1 MSTGTSFFVLRLAF
15 WSLRQV
21 ILANSYSGKYNYFT
35 QTRSCCAP
43 TRLRQEPKG
52 YRPMNAYTDFLENRA
67 REIYPEDDIDYSQ
80 ALMEVVNMFRHF
92 DEALDTFLAEHGFTG
107 NRSDVDE
114 KISYIRTKFARA
126 DIQPPRN
133 MKKWYTEHKRI
144 QKETAIRICFAF
156 GLTVE
161 ESEDFMR
168 RICLLRGFDC
178 HNVEEVIYF
187 YAISNRLSYSEA
199 RELIA
204 GVPKVNVGK
213 IDFDKEVLY
222 TSAIVEEIRRF
233 KNPEELTEYI
243 SVNIRQFGYNNATA
257 YKYIRDMWKEI
268 SAEGG
273 LAATERRKLYIEFND
288 TDIVIEEQAQGTEE
302 DSDRNGRKGQSG
314 LEGQTE
320 RIGRTDR
327 VDWKGGTGSKGRADR
342 QDRAG
347 KSGDSLW
354 EIYLQILGLAGNR
367 ITRLGTDRSLKPI
380 LRDNELLHAWAED
393 SFPSRVGLEKILNGE
408 HVSEELVHKTILLL
422 VFYRFWVK
430 SALRNHSY
438 QAKNGD
444 TYRCTCEINKY
455 LMDAGYPELYPGDPF
470 DCIILHAVENDFPLL
485 VFREYMQELFYVKES
500 DMKAKYAET

>member
-1 MSTGTSFFVLRLAF
+1 
-15 WSLRQV
+15 
-21 ILANSYSGKYNYFT
+21 
-35 QTRSCCAP
+35 
-43 TRLRQEPKG
+43 
-52 YRPMNAYTDFLENRA
+52 MNTYTEFLENKA
-67 REIYPEDDIDYSQ
+67 REIYPENDIDYSQ
-80 ALMEVVNMFRHF
+80 ALIEVVNMFRNF

-107 NRSDVDE
+107 NKSDIDE
-114 KISYIRTKFARA
+114 KISYIRTKFAQA

-199 RELIA
+199 RELI
-204 GVPKVNVGK
+204 GRVPQVNAGK
-213 IDFDKEVLY
+213 IDFEKEILY
-222 TSAIVEEIRRF
+222 TSAIVEEIGCFR
-233 KNPEELTEYI
+233 NPEELIEYI
-243 SVNIRQFGYNNATA
+243 SANIRQFGYNNATA

-273 LAATERRKLYIEFND
+273 LAAAERKRLYIEFND
-288 TDIVIEEQAQGTEE
+288 TDIVIEEQ
-302 DSDRNGRKGQSG
+302 
-314 LEGQTE
+314 
-320 RIGRTDR
+320 
-327 VDWKGGTGSKGRADR
+327 
-342 QDRAG
+342 G
-347 KSGDSLW
+347 KSRDSLW

-367 ITRLGTDRSLKPI
+367 IARLGTDRSLKPI
-380 LRDNELLHAWAED
+380 LKDNELLHAWAED

-408 HVSEELVHKTILLL
+408 HVSEKLVHKTILLL

-430 SALRNHSY
+430 SALKSHSY

-470 DCIILHAVENDFPLL
+470 DWIILHAVENDFPLL
-485 VFREYMQELFYVKES
+485 VFRDYMRELFYIKES
-500 DMKAKYAET
+500 DINAKYAEV

>member
-1 MSTGTSFFVLRLAF
+1 
-15 WSLRQV
+15 
-21 ILANSYSGKYNYFT
+21 
-35 QTRSCCAP
+35 
-43 TRLRQEPKG
+43 
-52 YRPMNAYTDFLENRA
+52 MNTYTEFLENKA

-80 ALMEVVNMFRHF
+80 ALIEVVNMFRNF

-107 NRSDVDE
+107 NKSDIDE
-114 KISYIRTKFARA
+114 KISYIRTKFAQT

-199 RELIA
+199 RELI
-204 GVPKVNVGK
+204 GRVPQVNVGK
-213 IDFDKEVLY
+213 IDFEKEILY
-222 TSAIVEEIRRF
+222 TSAIVEEIGRF
-233 KNPEELTEYI
+233 RNPEELIEYI
-243 SVNIRQFGYNNATA
+243 SANIRQFGYNNATA

-273 LAATERRKLYIEFND
+273 LAAAERKRLYIEFND
-288 TDIVIEEQAQGTEE
+288 TDIVIEEQ
-302 DSDRNGRKGQSG
+302 
-314 LEGQTE
+314 
-320 RIGRTDR
+320 
-327 VDWKGGTGSKGRADR
+327 
-342 QDRAG
+342 G
-347 KSGDSLW
+347 KSRDSLW

-367 ITRLGTDRSLKPI
+367 IASLGTDRSLKPI
-380 LRDNELLHAWAED
+380 LKDNELLHAWAED

-408 HVSEELVHKTILLL
+408 HVSEKLVHKTILLL

-430 SALRNHSY
+430 SALKSHSY

-470 DCIILHAVENDFPLL
+470 DWIILHAVENDFPLL
-485 VFREYMQELFYVKES
+485 VFRDYMRELFYVKES
-500 DMKAKYAET
+500 DINAKYAEV

>member
-1 MSTGTSFFVLRLAF
+1 
-15 WSLRQV
+15 
-21 ILANSYSGKYNYFT
+21 
-35 QTRSCCAP
+35 
-43 TRLRQEPKG
+43 
-52 YRPMNAYTDFLENRA
+52 MNTYTEFLENKA

-80 ALMEVVNMFRHF
+80 ALIEVVNMFRNF

-107 NRSDVDE
+107 NKSDIDE
-114 KISYIRTKFARA
+114 KISYIRTKFAQA

-199 RELIA
+199 RELI
-204 GVPKVNVGK
+204 GRVPQVNVGK
-213 IDFDKEVLY
+213 IDFEKEILY
-222 TSAIVEEIRRF
+222 TSAIVEEIGRF
-233 KNPEELTEYI
+233 RNPEELIEYI
-243 SVNIRQFGYNNATA
+243 SANIRQFGYNNATA

-273 LAATERRKLYIEFND
+273 LAAAERKRLYIEFND
-288 TDIVIEEQAQGTEE
+288 TDIVIEEQ
-302 DSDRNGRKGQSG
+302 
-314 LEGQTE
+314 
-320 RIGRTDR
+320 
-327 VDWKGGTGSKGRADR
+327 
-342 QDRAG
+342 G
-347 KSGDSLW
+347 KSRDSLW

-367 ITRLGTDRSLKPI
+367 IARLGTDRSLKPI
-380 LRDNELLHAWAED
+380 LKDNELLHAWAED

-408 HVSEELVHKTILLL
+408 HVSEKLVHKTILLL

-430 SALRNHSY
+430 SALKSHSY

-470 DCIILHAVENDFPLL
+470 DWIILHAVENDFPLL
-485 VFREYMQELFYVKES
+485 VFRDYMRELFYIKES
-500 DMKAKYAET
+500 DINAKYAEV

>member
-1 MSTGTSFFVLRLAF
+1 
-15 WSLRQV
+15 
-21 ILANSYSGKYNYFT
+21 
-35 QTRSCCAP
+35 
-43 TRLRQEPKG
+43 
-52 YRPMNAYTDFLENRA
+52 MNTYTEFLENKA

-80 ALMEVVNMFRHF
+80 ALIEVVNMFRNF

-107 NRSDVDE
+107 NKPDIDE
-114 KISYIRTKFARA
+114 KISYIRTKFAQA

-156 GLTVE
+156 GLTAE

-199 RELIA
+199 RELI
-204 GVPKVNVGK
+204 GRVPQVNVGK
-213 IDFDKEVLY
+213 IDFEKEILY
-222 TSAIVEEIRRF
+222 TSAIVEEIGRF
-233 KNPEELTEYI
+233 RNPEELIEYI
-243 SVNIRQFGYNNATA
+243 SANIRQFGYNNATA

-273 LAATERRKLYIEFND
+273 LAAMERKRLYIEFND
-288 TDIVIEEQAQGTEE
+288 TDIVIEEQ
-302 DSDRNGRKGQSG
+302 
-314 LEGQTE
+314 
-320 RIGRTDR
+320 
-327 VDWKGGTGSKGRADR
+327 
-342 QDRAG
+342 G
-347 KSGDSLW
+347 KSRDSLW

-367 ITRLGTDRSLKPI
+367 IARLGTDRSLKPI
-380 LRDNELLHAWAED
+380 LKDNELLHAWAED

-408 HVSEELVHKTILLL
+408 HVSEKLVHKTILLL

-430 SALRNHSY
+430 SALKSHSY

-470 DCIILHAVENDFPLL
+470 DWIILHAVENDFPLL
-485 VFREYMQELFYVKES
+485 VFRDYMRELFYVKES
-500 DMKAKYAET
+500 DINAKYAEV

>member
-1 MSTGTSFFVLRLAF
+1 
-15 WSLRQV
+15 
-21 ILANSYSGKYNYFT
+21 
-35 QTRSCCAP
+35 
-43 TRLRQEPKG
+43 
-52 YRPMNAYTDFLENRA
+52 MNTYTEFLENKA

-80 ALMEVVNMFRHF
+80 ALIEVVNMFRNF
-92 DEALDTFLAEHGFTG
+92 DEALDTFLAEHGFMG
-107 NRSDVDE
+107 NKLDIDE
-114 KISYIRTKFARA
+114 KISYIRTKFAQA

-187 YAISNRLSYSEA
+187 YAISNRLSYLEA
-199 RELIA
+199 RELI
-204 GVPKVNVGK
+204 GRVPQVNVGK
-213 IDFDKEVLY
+213 IDFEKEILY
-222 TSAIVEEIRRF
+222 TSAIVEEIGRF
-233 KNPEELTEYI
+233 RNPEELMEYI
-243 SVNIRQFGYNNATA
+243 SANIRQFGYNNATA

-273 LAATERRKLYIEFND
+273 LAATERKRLYIEFND
-288 TDIVIEEQAQGTEE
+288 TDIVIEEQ
-302 DSDRNGRKGQSG
+302 
-314 LEGQTE
+314 
-320 RIGRTDR
+320 
-327 VDWKGGTGSKGRADR
+327 
-342 QDRAG
+342 G
-347 KSGDSLW
+347 KSRDSLW

-367 ITRLGTDRSLKPI
+367 IARLGTDRSLKPI
-380 LRDNELLHAWAED
+380 LKDNELLHAWAED
-393 SFPSRVGLEKILNGE
+393 SFPGRVGLEKILNGE
-408 HVSEELVHKTILLL
+408 HVSEKLVHKTILLL

-430 SALRNHSY
+430 SALKSHSY

-470 DCIILHAVENDFPLL
+470 DWIILHAVENDFPLL
-485 VFREYMQELFYVKES
+485 VFRDYMRELFYIKES
-500 DMKAKYAET
+500 DINAKYAEA

>member
-1 MSTGTSFFVLRLAF
+1 
-15 WSLRQV
+15 
-21 ILANSYSGKYNYFT
+21 
-35 QTRSCCAP
+35 
-43 TRLRQEPKG
+43 
-52 YRPMNAYTDFLENRA
+52 MNTYTEFLENKA

-80 ALMEVVNMFRHF
+80 ALIEVVNMFRNF

-107 NRSDVDE
+107 NKSDIDE
-114 KISYIRTKFARA
+114 KISYIRTKFAQT

-199 RELIA
+199 RELI
-204 GVPKVNVGK
+204 GRVPQVNVGK
-213 IDFDKEVLY
+213 IDFEKEILY
-222 TSAIVEEIRRF
+222 TSAIVEEIGRF
-233 KNPEELTEYI
+233 RNPEELIEYI
-243 SVNIRQFGYNNATA
+243 SANIRQFGYNNATA

-273 LAATERRKLYIEFND
+273 LAAAERKRLYIEFND
-288 TDIVIEEQAQGTEE
+288 TDIVIEEQ
-302 DSDRNGRKGQSG
+302 
-314 LEGQTE
+314 
-320 RIGRTDR
+320 
-327 VDWKGGTGSKGRADR
+327 
-342 QDRAG
+342 G
-347 KSGDSLW
+347 KSRDSLW

-367 ITRLGTDRSLKPI
+367 IASLGTDRSLKPI
-380 LRDNELLHAWAED
+380 LKDNELLHAWAED

-408 HVSEELVHKTILLL
+408 HVSEKLVHKTILLL

-430 SALRNHSY
+430 SALKSHSY

-470 DCIILHAVENDFPLL
+470 DWIILHAVENDFPLL
-485 VFREYMQELFYVKES
+485 VFRDYMRELFYIKES
-500 DMKAKYAET
+500 DINAKYAEA

>member
-1 MSTGTSFFVLRLAF
+1 MSTGILFFIVFGFEARFRFSEACDRLLLPIPTAG
-15 WSLRQV
+15 SII
-21 ILANSYSGKYNYFT
+21 ILHRPGSIAHRLGCV
-35 QTRSCCAP
+35 RSRKD
-43 TRLRQEPKG
+43 T
-52 YRPMNAYTDFLENRA
+52 PMNTYTEFLENRA

-80 ALMEVVNMFRHF
+80 ALIEVVNMFRNF

-107 NRSDVDE
+107 NKSDIDE
-114 KISYIRTKFARA
+114 KISYIRTKFAQA

-199 RELIA
+199 RELI
-204 GVPKVNVGK
+204 GRVPQVNVGK
-213 IDFDKEVLY
+213 IDFEKEILY
-222 TSAIVEEIRRF
+222 TSAIVEEIGRF
-233 KNPEELTEYI
+233 RNPEELIEYI
-243 SVNIRQFGYNNATA
+243 SANIRQFGYNNATA

-273 LAATERRKLYIEFND
+273 LASAERKRLYIEFND
-288 TDIVIEEQAQGTEE
+288 TDIAIEEQ
-302 DSDRNGRKGQSG
+302 
-314 LEGQTE
+314 
-320 RIGRTDR
+320 
-327 VDWKGGTGSKGRADR
+327 
-342 QDRAG
+342 G
-347 KSGDSLW
+347 KSCDSLW

-367 ITRLGTDRSLKPI
+367 IARLETDRSLKPI
-380 LRDNELLHAWAED
+380 LKDNELLHAWAED

-408 HVSEELVHKTILLL
+408 HASEKLVHKTILLL

-430 SALRNHSY
+430 SALRIHSY

-470 DCIILHAVENDFPLL
+470 DWIILHAVENEFPLL
-485 VFREYMQELFYVKES
+485 VFRDYMRELFYVKES
-500 DMKAKYAET
+500 DINAKYAET

>member
-1 MSTGTSFFVLRLAF
+1 
-15 WSLRQV
+15 
-21 ILANSYSGKYNYFT
+21 
-35 QTRSCCAP
+35 
-43 TRLRQEPKG
+43 
-52 YRPMNAYTDFLENRA
+52 MNTYTEFLENKA

-80 ALMEVVNMFRHF
+80 ALIEVVNMFRNF

-107 NRSDVDE
+107 NKSDVDE
-114 KISYIRTKFARA
+114 KISYMRTKFAQA

-178 HNVEEVIYF
+178 HNVEEVVYF

-199 RELIA
+199 RKLIER
-204 GVPKVNVGK
+204 VPQVNVGK
-213 IDFDKEVLY
+213 IDFEKEILY
-222 TSAIVEEIRRF
+222 TSAIVEEIGRF
-233 KNPEELTEYI
+233 RNQEELIEYI
-243 SVNIRQFGYNNATA
+243 GANIRQFGYNNATA

-273 LAATERRKLYIEFND
+273 LAAAERKKLYIEFND
-288 TDIVIEEQAQGTEE
+288 ADIIIEEQERNLE
-302 DSDRNGRKGQSG
+302 DDSDKDGRT
-314 LEGQTE
+314 GQTV
-320 RIGRTDR
+320 RAGRTG
-327 VDWKGGTGSKGRADR
+327 KTE
-342 QDRAG
+342 QTG
-347 KSGDSLW
+347 KSRDSLW

-367 ITRLGTDRSLKPI
+367 IARLGTDRSLKPI
-380 LRDNELLHAWAED
+380 LKDNELLHAWAED

-408 HVSEELVHKTILLL
+408 HVSEKLVHKTILLL

-430 SALRNHSY
+430 SALKSHSY

-470 DCIILHAVENDFPLL
+470 DWIILHAVENDFPLL
-485 VFREYMQELFYVKES
+485 VFRDYMRELFYIKES
-500 DMKAKYAET
+500 DINAKYAET

>member
-1 MSTGTSFFVLRLAF
+1 
-15 WSLRQV
+15 
-21 ILANSYSGKYNYFT
+21 
-35 QTRSCCAP
+35 
-43 TRLRQEPKG
+43 
-52 YRPMNAYTDFLENRA
+52 MNTYTEFLENKA

-80 ALMEVVNMFRHF
+80 ALIEVVNMFRNF
-92 DEALDTFLAEHGFTG
+92 DEALDTFLAEHGFMG
-107 NRSDVDE
+107 NKLDIDE
-114 KISYIRTKFARA
+114 KISYIRTKFAQA

-199 RELIA
+199 RELI
-204 GVPKVNVGK
+204 GRVPQVNVGK
-213 IDFDKEVLY
+213 IDFEKEILY
-222 TSAIVEEIRRF
+222 TSAIVEEIGRF
-233 KNPEELTEYI
+233 RNPEELMEYI
-243 SVNIRQFGYNNATA
+243 SANIRQFGYNNATA

-273 LAATERRKLYIEFND
+273 LAATERKRLYIEFND
-288 TDIVIEEQAQGTEE
+288 TDIVIEEQ
-302 DSDRNGRKGQSG
+302 
-314 LEGQTE
+314 
-320 RIGRTDR
+320 
-327 VDWKGGTGSKGRADR
+327 
-342 QDRAG
+342 G
-347 KSGDSLW
+347 KSRDSLW

-367 ITRLGTDRSLKPI
+367 IARLGTDRSLKPI
-380 LRDNELLHAWAED
+380 LKDNELLHAWAED
-393 SFPSRVGLEKILNGE
+393 SFPGRVGLEKILNGE
-408 HVSEELVHKTILLL
+408 HVSEKLVHKTILLL

-430 SALRNHSY
+430 SALKSHSY

-470 DCIILHAVENDFPLL
+470 DWIILHAVENDFPLL
-485 VFREYMQELFYVKES
+485 VFRDYMRELFYIKES
-500 DMKAKYAET
+500 DINAKYAEA